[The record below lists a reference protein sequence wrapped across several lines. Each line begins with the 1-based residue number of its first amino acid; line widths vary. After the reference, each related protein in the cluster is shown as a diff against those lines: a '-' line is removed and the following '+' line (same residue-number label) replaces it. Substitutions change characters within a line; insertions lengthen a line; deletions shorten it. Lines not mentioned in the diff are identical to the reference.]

1 MLNKL
6 SQDPLEGKGEEMIPQ
21 RGLPFDDIDETP
33 LEEIPPEERIP
44 DFSEAEITPR
54 ATESTPEEI
63 PADDNHPF
71 DDGDEPSFQL
81 SAEESEALMGDTEG
95 IFTMEATPWELT
107 ETEAEAFMGS
117 ADEAFNPEPEA
128 TPEEDRSL
136 HGPPG
141 EIALV
146 EHFAEP
152 KETEPD
158 MGMSTHL
165 EDDPAEIEKL
175 FADELAQPSS
185 PIPAQPAPGIVHAA
199 GGVQHEAQSAEDA
212 MIELLVTDEDML
224 AMWRRADQAQK
235 DVKRLISTLY
245 IARQQLNHIQ
255 AARNELMAGKA
266 YYEDAERHINE
277 VEFRV
282 QLSIQL
288 DKLAKTT
295 IPRLYV
301 YLASW
306 FIITVA
312 LLFIFGE
319 SIFSAEGSSLYFLAG
334 SMLWGGMGGLVGA
347 LMPLIK
353 HFSVEQDFAP
363 RHNWWYIASPFVGS
377 VMGAIIY
384 LFMMLGSLSIT
395 SGEVS
400 SPVIIYILSGL
411 AGYQHKIFTNLVKR
425 MLKVLEFDG
434 QEEVEEEVEPK
445 TSSG

>member
-1 MLNKL
+1 MLNKI

-21 RGLPFDDIDETP
+21 RGLPFDDIDATP

-44 DFSEAEITPR
+44 DFSEEEIIPR
-54 ATESTPEEI
+54 EVESTPGEI
-63 PADDNHPF
+63 PADGNPF

-81 SAEESEALMGDTEG
+81 SMEESEALIGNTEG
-95 IFTMEATPWELT
+95 LFTMEATPWELT
-107 ETEAEAFMGS
+107 ETEAEALMGS

-146 EHFAEP
+146 ERFAEP
-152 KETEPD
+152 EDTQPD
-158 MGMSTHL
+158 IGMSTHL
-165 EDDPAEIEKL
+165 EDDLAEIEKL

-185 PIPAQPAPGIVHAA
+185 PLPAAPAPGIVHA
-199 GGVQHEAQSAEDA
+199 GGEVQHETQSAENA
-212 MIELLVTDEDML
+212 MIELLVTDDDML
-224 AMWRRADQAQK
+224 AMWRRAEQAQNT
-235 DVKRLISTLY
+235 VKRQISTLY
-245 IARQQLNHIQ
+245 IARPLLNHIQ

-266 YYEDAERHINE
+266 NYEDAERHINE

-295 IPRLYV
+295 IPRLYI

-306 FIITVA
+306 FVLTLA
-312 LLFIFGE
+312 LLFILGE
-319 SIFSAEGSSLYFLAG
+319 NIFSAKGSSLYFLAG
-334 SMLWGGMGGLVGA
+334 SMLWGGLGGLIGA

-363 RHNWWYIASPFVGS
+363 RHTWWYITSPFVGS

-395 SGEVS
+395 SGDIS
-400 SPVIIYILSGL
+400 SPVITYILAGL
-411 AGYQHKIFTNLVKR
+411 AGYQHKVFTNLVKR
-425 MLKVLEFDG
+425 MLKVLEFEDK
-434 QEEVEEEVEPK
+434 EEAGEPK
-445 TSSG
+445 TTSG